1 MKYSTKLSNS
11 VHILVIIALNET
23 DGITSSDIAES
34 VKTNPAYVRKI
45 MSELKAGNIIET
57 SKGKA
62 NPTLTRGLNEITL
75 LDIYRAVEGTKP
87 LLHLNTNVNPECNIG
102 VNIQY
107 ALQDYYDQIQ
117 KTVENEMRSI
127 TLKNI
132 IENYNQRI
140 NSNEKKSSLK

>member
-11 VHILVIIALNET
+11 VHILVIIALNKA
-23 DGITSSDIAES
+23 DGVTSTDIAES

-62 NPTLTRGLNEITL
+62 NPILTRDLNKITL
-75 LDIYRAVEGTKP
+75 LDIYRAVEGNKP

-107 ALQDYYDQIQ
+107 ALQDYYDKIQ
-117 KTVENEMRSI
+117 ETVENEMNKI

-132 IENYNQRI
+132 IENYNKRI
-140 NSNEKKSSLK
+140 QKNT